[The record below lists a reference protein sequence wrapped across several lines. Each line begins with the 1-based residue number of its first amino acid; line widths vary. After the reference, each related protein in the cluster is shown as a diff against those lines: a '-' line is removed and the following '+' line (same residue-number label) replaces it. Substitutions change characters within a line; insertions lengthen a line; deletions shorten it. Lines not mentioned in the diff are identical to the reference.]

1 MTQEEQE
8 ARRREMEAEIAANEA
23 AEREYKRKLRRN
35 LIAIAAV
42 IVLVVAGYLLLKPN
56 NEPDVYYKNGDIDY
70 VAQADKLR
78 RSGKF
83 KEVRQFR
90 GGYAI
95 VSDGKKYGIVDV
107 KGNILCPIKY
117 DAIES
122 NYDEHYPNLALVKVG
137 EKYGLVDKGGK
148 EVVKPVYDEIGSISS
163 GTMEVKQGKET
174 FYIDTQGNRVQGN

>member
-8 ARRREMEAEIAANEA
+8 ARRQEMEAEIAANEA
-23 AEREYKRKLRRN
+23 AEREYKRKLTRN
-35 LIAIAAV
+35 LIVIAV
-42 IVLVVAGYLLLKPN
+42 IIVLVVVGYLVLKPN

-107 KGNILCPIKY
+107 KGNVICPIEY

-122 NYDEHYPNLALVKVG
+122 NYDEHYPGMALVKVG
-137 EKYGLVDKGGK
+137 DKYGLVDKGGK
-148 EVVKPVYDEIGSISS
+148 QVVKPIYDEIGSISS
-163 GTMEVKQGKET
+163 GTMEVKQGKES
-174 FYIDTQGNRVQGN
+174 FYIDTQGKRVQGN

>member
-1 MTQEEQE
+1 
-8 ARRREMEAEIAANEA
+8 MEAEIAANEA
-23 AEREYKRKLRRN
+23 AEREYKRKLKRN
-35 LIAIAAV
+35 LIAIAV
-42 IVLVVAGYLLLKPN
+42 LIVVVVVGYLVLKPN
-56 NEPDVYYKNGDIDY
+56 EEPDVYYKNGDIDY

-78 RSGKF
+78 RGGKF

-107 KGNILCPIKY
+107 KGNVICPIKY
-117 DAIES
+117 DNIES
-122 NYDEHYPNLALVKVG
+122 NYDEHYPGLALVKTG

-148 EVVKPVYDEIGSISS
+148 EVVKTVYDEIGSISS
-163 GTMEVKQGKET
+163 GTMEVKQGEET